1 VNTVPS
7 EYEAAWQP
15 WSGTIGIDIAWQSG
29 KPVYE
34 SEFVARRS
42 VIKHVKAEKIKY
54 FSIQCYPISFWEK
67 YSLEGS
73 QASPICPSGKKN
85 V

>member
-15 WSGTIGIDIAWQSG
+15 RSGTIGIDISWESG
-29 KPVYE
+29 KPAYE

-42 VIKHVKAEKIKY
+42 VINHVKAEKMKY
-54 FSIQCYPISFWEK
+54 FSIQCSPISGGGGGMLFGRFRGFAHL
-67 YSLEGS
+67 SFG
-73 QASPICPSGKKN
+73 
-85 V
+85 